1 MARLLQNPLQY
12 IWPAALLLGWQHNDR
27 LRRALRQSQSALHDA
42 RAQLD
47 AVVNC
52 APVGIVQTDLDGQ
65 IELANHRYC
74 QLVGHRR
81 TRLRT
86 LRLHDMTHPEDRPEH
101 LEQHAQ
107 MLTTGRPFHIESR
120 LVRADASH
128 VWVISHLAVTRDANG
143 QPMHV
148 IAAVQDLSHRQA
160 AEAALQAMT
169 ATLEQRVAETVA
181 ERIADHESFWRTQRI
196 EALGQLA
203 GGVAHDFNNVLQA
216 IAGGARL
223 IQRRPSSV
231 ASVERL
237 AGLIVDAAERG
248 AMVTQRLLSFA
259 RRGPLRPMVVD
270 VTALLIALRDV
281 LPGILGSRVSVQV
294 DLPGVLPP
302 LYADRDQLETTLVSL
317 ATNAR
322 DAMESDAARGVIP
335 VLRLS
340 AASDDGAADSLPS
353 RSYIRIDVSDTG
365 LGMDPSVLEH
375 ATEPFF
381 TTKARE
387 RGTGLSLAMA
397 RGFAEQ
403 SGGKLILRSQVGQGT
418 TASLLLPQASVP
430 TMPAADATMAS
441 MAASPQR
448 IMLVDDDVEVLET
461 LHEML
466 AGCGYDVASFDS
478 AMPAVTHLESA
489 WRVDLLITDLSM
501 PGTDG
506 VALIEQAQRRWP
518 GLPAILLTGHGR
530 DALALAMESVTGER
544 LVVLQKPVRIGEL
557 LKQVGNL
564 LTESGVPPA

>member
-1 MARLLQNPLQY
+1 MARMLQHSLQY
-12 IWPAALLLGWQHNDR
+12 VMPAALLLGWQHSDR
-27 LRRALRQSQSALHDA
+27 LRRALRESQDALRDV

-65 IELANHRYC
+65 IQMANHCYC

-81 TRLRT
+81 ARLRT
-86 LRLHDMTHPEDRPEH
+86 LKLHDMTHPEDRTGH

-107 MLTTGRPFHIESR
+107 MLATGRPFHIEKR
-120 LVRADASH
+120 LVRADESH
-128 VWVISHLAVTRDANG
+128 VWVISHLAVTRDADG
-143 QPMHV
+143 RPMHV
-148 IAAVQDLSHRQA
+148 VAAVQDLSQRRA

-181 ERIADHESFWRTQRI
+181 ERIADQESFWRTQRV
-196 EALGQLA
+196 EALAQLA

-223 IQRRPSSV
+223 IQRRPGNV

-248 AMVTQRLLSFA
+248 ATVTQRLLSFA
-259 RRGPLRPMVVD
+259 RRGPLRPTVID

-281 LPGILGSRVSVQV
+281 LAGILGSRVGVRV
-294 DLPGVLPP
+294 DLLGAVPP
-302 LYADRDQLETTLVSL
+302 LFADRDQLETTLVNL

-322 DAMESDAARGVIP
+322 DAVESDVAGGVIP

-340 AASDDGAADSLPS
+340 VASDDGAAAGLPFG
-353 RSYIRIDVSDTG
+353 RYVKIDISDTG
-365 LGMDPSVLEH
+365 SGMDPSVLEH

-387 RGTGLSLAMA
+387 RGTGLGLAMA

-430 TMPAADATMAS
+430 ATAATDAA
-441 MAASPQR
+441 AASTAASSQR
-448 IMLVDDDVEVLET
+448 IMLVDDDIEVLEA

-466 AGCGYDVASFDS
+466 AGCGYDVASFDG
-478 AMPAVTHLESA
+478 ATAAVTHLESTPRA
-489 WRVDLLITDLSM
+489 DLLISDLSM

-506 VALIEQAQRRWP
+506 LALIEQAQRRWP
-518 GLPAILLTGHGR
+518 GLPAILLTGYSR
-530 DALALAMESVTGER
+530 DELAFATDSVTAGR

-557 LKQVGNL
+557 LKQVADL
-564 LTESGVPPA
+564 LMESSAPSA

>member
-1 MARLLQNPLQY
+1 M
-12 IWPAALLLGWQHNDR
+12 
-27 LRRALRQSQSALHDA
+27 
-42 RAQLD
+42 
-47 AVVNC
+47 
-52 APVGIVQTDLDGQ
+52 
-65 IELANHRYC
+65 
-74 QLVGHRR
+74 
-81 TRLRT
+81 T
-86 LRLHDMTHPEDRPEH
+86 L
-101 LEQHAQ
+101 
-107 MLTTGRPFHIESR
+107 
-120 LVRADASH
+120 
-128 VWVISHLAVTRDANG
+128 W
-143 QPMHV
+143 
-148 IAAVQDLSHRQA
+148 
-160 AEAALQAMT
+160 
-169 ATLEQRVAETVA
+169 
-181 ERIADHESFWRTQRI
+181 
-196 EALGQLA
+196 
-203 GGVAHDFNNVLQA
+203 
-216 IAGGARL
+216 
-223 IQRRPSSV
+223 
-231 ASVERL
+231 
-237 AGLIVDAAERG
+237 
-248 AMVTQRLLSFA
+248 
-259 RRGPLRPMVVD
+259 
-270 VTALLIALRDV
+270 
-281 LPGILGSRVSVQV
+281 PGILGSRVSVQV